1 MTIPEAVSLVLQ
13 AGAYAKGGEI
23 FVLDMGDPVRIYD
36 LAENLIRLSGL
47 TPNVDIDI
55 KITGLRAGEKLYE
68 ERLMEEEGLQRTE
81 NKMISIG
88 KPLDIDEQKLYE
100 YLDIL
105 SEQAH
110 NETDKMKELVKE
122 LVPTYK
128 PDLRE

>member
-23 FVLDMGDPVRIYD
+23 FVLEMGEPVKIYD

-68 ERLMEEEGLQRTE
+68 ERLMEEAGLQRTE

-105 SEQAH
+105 SEQAYS
-110 NETDKMKELVKE
+110 ETDKMKELVKE

-128 PDLRE
+128 PDLRG